1 MERDKL
7 GREIRGKWDG
17 TDSWEESHKLK
28 METDEEY
35 KETKERG
42 NGMWK
47 NIISHMDGLWHSP
60 LGPDGCTKC
69 TMYEDILYEA
79 FERIDSLSGRTLTD
93 LATLH
98 RDDLLLGDE
107 TTKLAL
113 SKAKLD
119 AADWKAKAIKLKRD
133 LAEVIDSRRE
143 YMSAQSEHDK
153 VISAYKSKIKDL
165 DDAYFDLRVEHGV
178 EKKKLQEE
186 IQSLNQKIFSLAVKQ
201 VKKIKLDK

>member
-28 METDEEY
+28 MDTDDEY
-35 KETKERG
+35 RETKEKG

-60 LGPDGCTKC
+60 LGPDGCSKC

-119 AADWKAKAIKLKRD
+119 AADWKAKAIKLKRE
-133 LAEVIDSRRE
+133 LTEVIDSRRQ
-143 YMSAQSEHDK
+143 YMSAQREHEEQINAFKKHEDE
-153 VISAYKSKIKDL
+153 L
-165 DDAYFDLRVEHGV
+165 DNAYFDLRVEHAI
-178 EKKKLQEE
+178 EKKKLQAE
-186 IQSLNQKIFSLAVKQ
+186 IKKLNEQLFTSAIKSAKI
-201 VKKIKLDK
+201 DK

>member
-28 METDEEY
+28 MDTDDEY
-35 KETKERG
+35 RETKEKG

-60 LGPDGCTKC
+60 LGPDGCSKC

-93 LATLH
+93 LATIH
-98 RDDLLLGDE
+98 RDDMILGDE
-107 TTKLAL
+107 EAKLAL
-113 SKAKLD
+113 TKAKLD
-119 AADWKAKAIKLKRD
+119 AADWKAKAIKLKRE
-133 LAEVIDSRRE
+133 LTEVIDSRRQ
-143 YMSAQSEHDK
+143 YMSAQREHEEQINAFKKHEDE
-153 VISAYKSKIKDL
+153 L
-165 DDAYFDLRVEHGV
+165 DNAYFDLRVEHAI
-178 EKKKLQEE
+178 EKKKLQAE
-186 IQSLNQKIFSLAVKQ
+186 IKKLNEQLFTSAIKSAKI
-201 VKKIKLDK
+201 DK

>member
-28 METDEEY
+28 MVTDDEY
-35 KETKERG
+35 RETKEKG

-93 LATLH
+93 LATIH
-98 RDDLLLGDE
+98 RDDMILGDE
-107 TTKLAL
+107 EAKLAL
-113 SKAKLD
+113 TKAKLD
-119 AADWKAKAIKLKRD
+119 AADWKAKAIKLKRE
-133 LAEVIDSRRE
+133 LTEVIDSRRQ
-143 YMSAQSEHDK
+143 YMSAQREHEEQINAFKKHEDE
-153 VISAYKSKIKDL
+153 L
-165 DDAYFDLRVEHGV
+165 DNAYFDLRVEHAI
-178 EKKKLQEE
+178 EKKKLQAE
-186 IQSLNQKIFSLAVKQ
+186 IKKLNEQLFTSAIKSAKI
-201 VKKIKLDK
+201 DK

>member
-7 GREIRGKWDG
+7 GREVRGEWDG

-28 METDEEY
+28 METDEEF

-93 LATLH
+93 LATIH
-98 RDDLLLGDE
+98 RDDMILGDE
-107 TTKLAL
+107 EAKLAL
-113 SKAKLD
+113 TKAKLD
-119 AADWKAKAIKLKRD
+119 AADWKAKAIKLKRE
-133 LAEVIDSRRE
+133 LTEVIDSRRQ
-143 YMSAQSEHDK
+143 YMSAQREHEEQINAFK
-153 VISAYKSKIKDL
+153 KHQYEL
-165 DDAYFDLRVEHGV
+165 DNAYFDLRVEHAI
-178 EKKKLQEE
+178 EKKKLQAE
-186 IQSLNQKIFSLAVKQ
+186 IKKLNEQLFTSAIKSAKI
-201 VKKIKLDK
+201 DK

>member
-28 METDEEY
+28 MDTDDEY
-35 KETKERG
+35 RETKEKG

-119 AADWKAKAIKLKRD
+119 AADWKAKAIKLKRE
-133 LAEVIDSRRE
+133 LTEVIDSRRQ
-143 YMSAQSEHDK
+143 YMSAQREHEEQINAFKKHEDE
-153 VISAYKSKIKDL
+153 L
-165 DDAYFDLRVEHGV
+165 DNAYFDLRVEHAI
-178 EKKKLQEE
+178 EKKKLQAE
-186 IQSLNQKIFSLAVKQ
+186 IKKLNEQLFTSAIKSAKI
-201 VKKIKLDK
+201 DK

>member
-7 GREIRGKWDG
+7 GREIVGEWDG

-79 FERIDSLSGRTLTD
+79 FERLDSLSGRTLTD

-119 AADWKAKAIKLKRD
+119 AADWKAKAIKLKRE
-133 LAEVIDSRRE
+133 LTEVIDSRRQ
-143 YMSAQSEHDK
+143 YMSAQREHEEQINAFKKHEDE
-153 VISAYKSKIKDL
+153 L
-165 DDAYFDLRVEHGV
+165 DNAYFDLRVEHAI
-178 EKKKLQEE
+178 EKKKLQAE
-186 IQSLNQKIFSLAVKQ
+186 IKKLNEQLFTSAIKSAKI
-201 VKKIKLDK
+201 DK

>member
-28 METDEEY
+28 MDTDDEY
-35 KETKERG
+35 RETKEKG

-93 LATLH
+93 LATIH
-98 RDDLLLGDE
+98 RDDMILGDE
-107 TTKLAL
+107 EAKLAL
-113 SKAKLD
+113 TKAKLD
-119 AADWKAKAIKLKRD
+119 AADWKAKAIKLKRE
-133 LAEVIDSRRE
+133 LTEVIDSRRQ
-143 YMSAQSEHDK
+143 YMSAQREHEEQINAFKKHEDE
-153 VISAYKSKIKDL
+153 L
-165 DDAYFDLRVEHGV
+165 DNAYFDLRVEHAI
-178 EKKKLQEE
+178 EKKKLQAE
-186 IQSLNQKIFSLAVKQ
+186 IKKLNEQLFTSAIKSAKI
-201 VKKIKLDK
+201 DK